1 MLIAFLSMHYSN
13 VNVIMKLNF
22 GSVIILLRANMA
34 VAISVQ
40 QHVSVVHKFACLFL
54 QIILWYLC
62 PSLNRYAF
70 TLSSI
75 PSQLWLAL

>member
-1 MLIAFLSMHYSN
+1 
-13 VNVIMKLNF
+13 
-22 GSVIILLRANMA
+22 MA

-40 QHVSVVHKFACLFL
+40 QHISVVHKFACLFL